1 MTCLPIGHKLVARWA
16 KAPVAAD
23 GIFTFVLARVSA
35 LTFIDIWWG
44 GQEDSMTRT
53 LLWSPEGHPLGACSF
68 PDQLELRAVGN
79 YPGL

>member
-35 LTFIDIWWG
+35 LTFIDIWWR
-44 GQEDSMTRT
+44 GQEDSMTRI
-53 LLWSPEGHPLGACSF
+53 PEGHPMGACSF
-68 PDQLELRAVGN
+68 PDQLELRAMGN
-79 YPGL
+79 FPGL